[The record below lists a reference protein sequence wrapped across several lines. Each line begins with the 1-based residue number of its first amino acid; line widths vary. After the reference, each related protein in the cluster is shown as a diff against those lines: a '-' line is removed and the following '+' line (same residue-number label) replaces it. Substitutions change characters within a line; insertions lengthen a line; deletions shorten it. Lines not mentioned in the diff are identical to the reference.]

1 MPRSESPTWIVGLG
15 SVYYHNRGPG
25 VAVKA
30 QVASLTSRIIEPYG
44 LEQDGRGPAMVDFR
58 GHNHVAVAL
67 AYTELKSMAYHP
79 TDGITMEFREHKVI
93 IRGRNLRELY
103 DLLVDQRI
111 TYIQEDDFDNE
122 PETATFVDAIIVA
135 RAQEAV

>member
-1 MPRSESPTWIVGLG
+1 MYYTNRGFEVSVKSQVGL
-15 SVYYHNRGPG
+15 R
-25 VAVKA
+25 
-30 QVASLTSRIIEPYG
+30 TSRIIEPYG
-44 LEQDGRGPAMVDFR
+44 IQQDDRNPAMVDFR

-67 AYTELKSMAYHP
+67 PYLHLKSMAYHP
-79 TDGITMEFREHKVI
+79 TDGITMEFSEHKVM